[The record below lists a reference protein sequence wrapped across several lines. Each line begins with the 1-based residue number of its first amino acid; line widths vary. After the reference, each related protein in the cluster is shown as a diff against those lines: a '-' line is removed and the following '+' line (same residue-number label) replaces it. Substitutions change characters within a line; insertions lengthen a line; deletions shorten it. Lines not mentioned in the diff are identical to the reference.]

1 MGTSAAQPFPRH
13 YIIVVHGIG
22 EQRHNETTVEVVH
35 RFAEA
40 RSHTGGPVT
49 LAGLMPADLSSQSI
63 RRSGGGHGWSEFR
76 GIPVDPQ
83 GDTGRFD
90 GTRAARTA
98 GRNFR
103 FVDLRWAD
111 ILQEHAATFSS
122 PPEQWATARVRRLEE
137 PFTSAGWM
145 PNWAMPLLREVDAS
159 VVPAKALMKRV
170 SPELENLVFNRVIGD
185 IHLYGDYAR
194 TRGQAVRRFHWVL
207 DEIFLR
213 DYVQW
218 CRFERKTAD
227 EPYVPPVFTI
237 LAHSLGTVL
246 SFDALVY
253 AFATDTIR
261 NCSGRH
267 TASSIPFPGYNE
279 RSSSEELDEEA
290 SWQSLLHDLRDE
302 PCSPGMPDGA
312 HDWNT
317 LTARFPDLSIDPPD
331 NPPLLWR
338 NHVKQFI
345 SLGSPI
351 DKYHVLW
358 HHNYRHM
365 GLPHRTSVDPEWAEG
380 WLDETALAKLDQKIL
395 HYNLC
400 DEQDPVG
407 HHLDVASATT
417 NYRKVF
423 RYEREQVVFRDVV
436 FRRYAVPGAAH
447 VQYWKD
453 RDLFTGLL
461 GEVIDGRL
469 QGQFVNDPFI
479 QKPGVY
485 RTALIWAYFRI
496 PLIAAVITGSLLS
509 YGWISL
515 ATKEFAMTYVVAI
528 AAALLLWAVPNL
540 RQGYQQ
546 EMIPTG
552 QHKGQPVKTGFWERW
567 RPRPSLLAN
576 LVRGMVAW
584 RRILIWLNEKRDYR
598 VEQGWKTLCFSARVV
613 QRDRSTYD
621 MASAR
626 EAGQRLTLKTDGG
639 FWRTVWWRVGG
650 GLFTFALS
658 AGVTCTGHH
667 LLGGAEPSAESGW
680 SLGELLVVGGW
691 SGMTISGCYLATM
704 AYMTY
709 WFYHMKYRAP
719 LNHTGTA
726 APHPA
731 SPRS

>member
-1 MGTSAAQPFPRH
+1 MGTPAAHPFPRH

-40 RSHTGGPVT
+40 RSHTGGPIP

-63 RRSGGGHGWSEFR
+63 RRPGGGHGWSEFR

-111 ILQEHAATFSS
+111 ILQDHAAAFSS
-122 PPEQWATARVRRLEE
+122 PPEQWAAARVQRLSE
-137 PFTSAGWM
+137 PFTPAGWM
-145 PNWAMPLLREVDAS
+145 PNWAMPLLKEVDAS
-159 VVPAKALMKRV
+159 VVPAKTLMKRV
-170 SPELENLVFNRVIGD
+170 SPELEDLVFHRVIGD

-237 LAHSLGTVL
+237 LAHSLGTVM

-253 AFATDTIR
+253 AFAKPDLR
-261 NCSGRH
+261 SGSERH
-267 TASSIPFPGYNE
+267 PASSIPFPGYTE
-279 RSSSEELDEEA
+279 RCSCEELDEET
-290 SWQSLLHDLRDE
+290 SWQSLIRDIRE
-302 PCSPGMPDGA
+302 APRKPGLPDGA
-312 HDWNT
+312 QDWQA
-317 LTARFPDLSIDPPD
+317 LTARFPALAIDPPD

-338 NHVKQFI
+338 NQVKHFI

-365 GLPHRTSVDPEWAEG
+365 GLPHRHGVEPEWAEG
-380 WLDETALAKLDQKIL
+380 WLDDAALAALDRQIL

-407 HHLDVASATT
+407 HHLDVASATA

-423 RYEREQVVFRDVV
+423 RYERNQVTFRDVV
-436 FRRYAVPGAAH
+436 FRRYPVPGAAH

-453 RDLFTGLL
+453 HDLFKNLVK
-461 GEVIDGRL
+461 EVIDDGPK
-469 QGQFVNDPFI
+469 GTFVDPDFI
-479 QKPGVY
+479 QQPGVY
-485 RTALIWAYFRI
+485 KTALVWAYFRI
-496 PLIAAVITGSLLS
+496 PLIAAVITGGLLS

-515 ATKEFAMTYVVAI
+515 ATKDFSMSYAAAI
-528 AAALLLWAVPNL
+528 AGALLLWVVPNL
-540 RQGYQQ
+540 RQGYAKELGPSGNRNTQA
-546 EMIPTG
+546 PASKW
-552 QHKGQPVKTGFWERW
+552 HERW
-567 RPRPSLLAN
+567 RPKAGLLAN

-584 RRILIWLNEKRDYR
+584 RRILIWLNEQRDYR
-598 VEQGWKTLCFSARVV
+598 VEQSWKTFRLSTRVV
-613 QRDRSTYD
+613 QRDRGTYD
-621 MASAR
+621 RASAQ
-626 EAGQRLTLKTDGG
+626 EAGQRLSLKTEGG

-650 GLFTFALS
+650 GLFTLALS
-658 AGVTCTGHH
+658 AGVACTGHH

-680 SLGELLVVGGW
+680 SLGELLEVGGW
-691 SGMTISGCYLATM
+691 AGMTISACYLATM
-704 AYMTY
+704 AYVISC
-709 WFYHMKYRAP
+709 FYYMKHLTPLDHTERTAP
-719 LNHTGTA
+719 
-726 APHPA
+726 
-731 SPRS
+731 R